1 MKAKD
6 RAFAPYNLGGGMPRK
21 IPEGKFLWHN
31 HVMHCEGMLQGC
43 NGFRYCAGWLPVDRE
58 AFERCHCGVV
68 ALLHYKIRG
77 LGSGK
82 CVPPE
87 WVLPSLK
94 DGVRV
99 PPTFGKNRGR
109 HDRNC
114 S

>member
-68 ALLHYKIRG
+68 PLLHYKIRG

-87 WVLPSLK
+87 CVLPSLK
-94 DGVRV
+94 DGVLA
-99 PPTFGKNRGR
+99 PPTFGKKPKAA
-109 HDRNC
+109 
-114 S
+114 